1 VDFAH
6 EQFGANL
13 RRRREQA
20 ALSQEALAHL
30 ANLDPTT
37 ISLLELHKRSPT
49 LKTIVSLAKG
59 LGLSSPAELLEGIRL

>member
-20 ALSQEALAHL
+20 ALSQEALAYL

-49 LKTIVSLAKG
+49 LKTIVSLATG
-59 LGLSSPAELLEGIRL
+59 LGLSSPAELLDDIRI